1 MVQQQKPVKEVQ
13 ARGGWPMG
21 WWWGLW
27 LLQVTPPGGI
37 QRQLSPD
44 IHTQLRVLWP
54 GMDGWDSKSDLLM
67 FSEKLP

>member
-1 MVQQQKPVKEVQ
+1 
-13 ARGGWPMG
+13 MG